1 MGYCLLTDI
10 TNVISQREL
19 VNLTNDT
26 PSINSE
32 VDTSRFEA
40 VSKDTDS
47 LINGYLRARYKLPLK
62 SVPNFI
68 KQIATDICAYRLYLR
83 RPQNIPDHI
92 KDNYENAIKRL
103 LDIQKGNLLLESIAE
118 DESLNI
124 PQISSGFRTNK
135 TKKDRMFS
143 DRVMRAFRG
152 L

>member
-19 VNLTNDT
+19 VNLTNDS
-26 PSINSE
+26 PSVSSE
-32 VDTSRFEA
+32 VDASRFEA
-40 VSKDTDS
+40 VSQDTDS
-47 LINGYLRARYKLPLK
+47 LINGYLRARYRLPLK

-92 KDNYENAIKRL
+92 KDNYDNALKRL
-103 LDIQKGNLLLESIAE
+103 LDIQKGNLLLESVAE
-118 DESLNI
+118 DENLNV
-124 PQISSGFRTNK
+124 PQISSGIRTNK
-135 TKKDRMFS
+135 TKNDRMFS
-143 DRVMRAFRG
+143 EKIMRTFRG